1 MTIRFKLNANMA
13 LTAIGILVIAGF
25 SLSGM
30 KFVQNKLHV
39 LTEKSTPY
47 QLKTIALQRSLQ
59 EHISNL
65 LKASAATTDA
75 EINQL
80 RDEAGKSLEEVR
92 KMSSDVSALKGGG
105 ESDAKLEELGKVS
118 NDILSTVAE
127 RIKAETAG
135 KAAHDQI
142 DERLK
147 RLSSGLDKM
156 AGTMKGSQK
165 KLVGE
170 LSSTN
175 DSVKR
180 SSVKNSLTQ
189 SVVSSLGEIK
199 VAILEIAAADQKS
212 QIDAAVSRFNAAA
225 QATTKSLFMR
235 TEKNTPLGKDITA
248 TIKEL
253 TTSVTGS
260 GGIAD
265 SRAASLGKADDGSK
279 GKTSQEVSTATQKII
294 KLSSAVSEYASKV
307 NEASKEEGKK
317 FDRSLET
324 SVMLSEYLAGNTDLV
339 GYGGGIN
346 DAVNDMVHARTVA
359 DLDAAK
365 NKAGTLLSK
374 ATTLLSTRMK
384 NIEGSGALTGLLR
397 EVHSTLFSANGVY
410 DKLNRIIS
418 VNKQLL
424 ELNGKLKT
432 IVMEQRKQ
440 GEAGITSAREVQ
452 ESAVKAVNTMF
463 RSSII
468 GVSIIGLVVLII
480 GVAFSIVMGKSIT
493 KPITELTQLAERFGN
508 GDFNCNMDT
517 TRKDEFGQ
525 LASHFNTASGRIRDI
540 VGDLATAIGQLK
552 ASSDKLSDTSGRLRQ
567 GAQEQANQAVQSA
580 TALEEVSRT
589 VIDVAQN
596 AGQAATVTRDSS
608 SIAEQGKG
616 TVMEVVAEMN
626 QIARSVGE
634 TAIVVQKLGDSSQ
647 QIGSIIDVIKDIADQ
662 TNLLALNAAIEAA
675 RAGESGM
682 GFAVVA
688 NEVRNLAS
696 RTTEATQEIEGMIK
710 TIQAETENSI
720 RTMNTGRQLV
730 DNGVEKARQAQTALE
745 SIVTASDSGAAMV
758 ETIATASE
766 EQSCVIQEVS
776 SGVERMAELT
786 KAAESDSSHVSAEA
800 AELSRIAEDLNRKA
814 AWFKF

>member
-59 EHISNL
+59 EHIANL

-80 RDEAGKSLEEVR
+80 RDETTKSLDDVR
-92 KMSSDVSALKGGG
+92 KMSAEVSALKGGG
-105 ESDAKLEELGKVS
+105 EDDSKLKDLEKISSDIIA
-118 NDILSTVAE
+118 TVAE

-135 KAAHDQI
+135 KAAHDLI
-142 DERLK
+142 DERIK
-147 RLSSGLDKM
+147 RLNSGLDKM
-156 AGTMKGSQK
+156 AQTMKVNQK

-180 SSVKNSLTQ
+180 SGVKTNLTQ
-189 SVVSSLGEIK
+189 AVVSSLAEVK
-199 VAILEIAAADQKS
+199 VAILEIAAADQKAH
-212 QIDAAVSRFNAAA
+212 IDSGVTRFNAAA
-225 QATTKSLFMR
+225 QAATKSLFMR

-248 TIKEL
+248 TLKEL
-253 TTSVTGS
+253 STAVTGS

-265 SRAASLGKADDGSK
+265 TRSAALGKADDAAK
-279 GKTSQEVSTATQKII
+279 GKVSQDVSSSVQKITR
-294 KLSSAVSEYASKV
+294 LTAAVNEYAVKIG
-307 NEASKEEGKK
+307 EASKEEGKK
-317 FDRSLET
+317 FDRSLES

-339 GYGGGIN
+339 GYGGSVN
-346 DAVNDMVHARTVA
+346 DTVNDMFHARTTA
-359 DLDAAK
+359 DLDVAK
-365 NKAGTLLSK
+365 NRAVTILNK
-374 ATTLLSTRMK
+374 ATTLLTTKLK
-384 NIEGSGALTGLLR
+384 NIEGSGGLTALLR
-397 EVHSTLFSANGVY
+397 EVQSTLFAQNGVH
-410 DKLNRIIS
+410 DKLSRIIS

-424 ELNGKLKT
+424 ELNSKLKT

-440 GEAGITSAREVQ
+440 GEAGITSAREEQ
-452 ESAVKAVNTMF
+452 ENAVKSVNKMF

-468 GVSIIGLVVLII
+468 GVTIIGFVVLII
-480 GVAFSIVMGKSIT
+480 GVAFSIVMGRSIT
-493 KPITELTQLAERFGN
+493 TPIRELTQLAERFGN

-517 TRKDEFGQ
+517 ARKDEFGQ
-525 LASHFNTASGRIRDI
+525 LAGHFNTASSRIRDI
-540 VGDLATAIGQLK
+540 VGDLATAINQLK
-552 ASSDKLSDTSGRLRQ
+552 GSSDKLSNASGRLLQ
-567 GAQEQANQAVQSA
+567 GSQEQASQAAQSA

-596 AGQAATVTRDSS
+596 AGQAANVTRDSS
-608 SIAEQGKG
+608 SVAGQGKT

-626 QIARSVGE
+626 QIARSVGA
-634 TAIVVQKLGDSSQ
+634 TAEVVQKLGDSSQ
-647 QIGSIIDVIKDIADQ
+647 QIGSIVDVIKDIADQ

-675 RAGESGM
+675 RAGEFGM

-688 NEVRNLAS
+688 NEVRNLAA

-710 TIQAETENSI
+710 TIQDETANSI
-720 RTMNTGRQLV
+720 RTMETGRQLV
-730 DNGVEKARQAQTALE
+730 SSGVEKAQHAQAALE

-786 KAAESDSSHVSAEA
+786 KAAEDESRQVSSEAE
-800 AELSRIAEDLNRKA
+800 ELSRIADDLSKKA